1 MRRDTLHDV
10 AKKGCASRQR
20 TWFLWGGRNAIG
32 GENVKNRGRR
42 FIRVRGNPDPRERRY
57 SLCSRARENAGC

>member
-1 MRRDTLHDV
+1 MRRDKLHDV

-20 TWFLWGGRNAIG
+20 TWLLWVGRNAIG

-42 FIRVRGNPDPRERRY
+42 FIRVRGTPGPRERRY
-57 SLCSRARENAGC
+57 CLWGRARENA